1 MKLLESERLSA
12 EAVNIAK
19 CEYTGNEDL
28 APHLKHWSK
37 LAAYRMAFPLVERKW
52 LRIKANWRTA
62 SLRRM

>member
-37 LAAYRMAFPLVERKW
+37 RAATRMESLLWEEK
-52 LRIKANWRTA
+52 LDRIKANWRTA
-62 SLRRM
+62 SL